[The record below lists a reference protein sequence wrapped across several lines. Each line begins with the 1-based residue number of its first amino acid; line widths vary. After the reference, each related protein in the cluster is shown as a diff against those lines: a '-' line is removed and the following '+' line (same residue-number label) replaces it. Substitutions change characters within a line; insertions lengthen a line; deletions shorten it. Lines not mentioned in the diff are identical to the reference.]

1 MTTTTY
7 ETDFYGWIQQQAAL
21 LKDGQF
27 GAIDLANIIEEIESM
42 GRSEKRELENRLTVL
57 LQHLLKWKY
66 QPNRR
71 GKSWELTIKGQRS
84 RFLRVLKENPGLKTK
99 LEGCL
104 LNAYQDAVV
113 EAAKETGFDERVFP
127 EACPWNWQEL
137 IDSEFYPD

>member
-1 MTTTTY
+1 MTY
-7 ETDFYGWIQQQAAL
+7 ETDFYSWTQQQATL
-21 LKDGQF
+21 LKNGQF
-27 GAIDLANIIEEIESM
+27 NLADLINIIEELESM
-42 GRSEKRELENRLTVL
+42 GRSEKRELESRLTVL

-84 RFLRVLKENPGLKTK
+84 RFLRVLQENPGLKSK

-113 EAAKETGFDERVFP
+113 EAAKETGFDENVFP
-127 EACPWNWQEL
+127 ETCPWRWEE
-137 IDSEFYPD
+137 ITSSHFYPD